1 LASNQPNQTAGAN
14 PGERASAQPPVRG
27 LESLDTQMLM
37 MFVSLVSGMLALA
50 SLQGLKEQ
58 ELGLCPGKDYGYLQT
73 LSRVAVVLGAAAAL
87 YFAYLAWIQH
97 RRNPQSG
104 VLNWLFFANIC
115 AVAAVLIK
123 LDMVYLHPD
132 ISVEQLEE
140 ELE

>member
-1 LASNQPNQTAGAN
+1 MVSNQPNQEGGAS
-14 PGERASAQPPVRG
+14 GEGQASAQPPVRG
-27 LESLDTQMLM
+27 LESLNTQMLM
-37 MFVSLVSGMLALA
+37 MFVSLLSGMLALA
-50 SLQGLKEQ
+50 SLQGLREQ

-73 LSRVAVVLGAAAAL
+73 LSRAAVALGAAAAL

-97 RRNPQSG
+97 RRNPKNG
-104 VLNWLFFANIC
+104 VLSWLFFANIC

-132 ISVEQLEE
+132 LSAEELEE